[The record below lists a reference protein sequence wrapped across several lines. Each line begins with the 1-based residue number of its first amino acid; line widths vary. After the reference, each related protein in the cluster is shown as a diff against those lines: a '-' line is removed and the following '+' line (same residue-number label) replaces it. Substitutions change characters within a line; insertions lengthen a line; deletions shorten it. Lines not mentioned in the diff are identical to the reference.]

1 MSKLV
6 KQIHDLISLAI
17 DKGYTQYISD
27 SQIDDA
33 IDQAQMVLFRQLVKQ
48 FPRDKRVRNDLMPF
62 EVQEDITIT
71 SKVGSL
77 PSAFEHEI
85 EFWSTGGATGATAPK
100 YPVTLAESG
109 FYRRRVLDVVDPPS
123 ATNLFA
129 TIYNAA
135 TGPSGPKIPSIEV
148 SNQVSP
154 VKCVYFKRPTKP
166 VYGVTGPTNGQYI
179 YDDTVTTDVDWSPTM
194 HDFLVEKSLAILGLN
209 MRDGAVMR
217 AGQAAEP
224 KEATL

>member
-1 MSKLV
+1 MAALI
-6 KQIHDLISLAI
+6 KQIHDLIALAI
-17 DKGYTQYISD
+17 DKGYTNYISD

-48 FPRDKRVRNDLMPF
+48 FPRDKRVRNDLLPF
-62 EVQEDITIT
+62 QVQSDITIT

-77 PSAFEHEI
+77 PASFEQEI

-100 YPVTLAESG
+100 YPVTIVEPG
-109 FYRRRVLDVVDPPS
+109 FYRRRVNDVVDPPS
-123 ATNLFA
+123 ATNLVA

-135 TGPSGPKIPSIEV
+135 TGPSGPKALSIEV

-166 VYGVTGPTNGQYI
+166 VYGVTGPVNGQYT
-179 YDDTVTTDVDWSPTM
+179 YDSTTTTDVDWSPTLN
-194 HDFLVEKSLAILGLN
+194 DVLLEKTLGILGIN
-209 MRDGAVMR
+209 MRDGVIMR
-217 AGQAAEP
+217 AGQANEP